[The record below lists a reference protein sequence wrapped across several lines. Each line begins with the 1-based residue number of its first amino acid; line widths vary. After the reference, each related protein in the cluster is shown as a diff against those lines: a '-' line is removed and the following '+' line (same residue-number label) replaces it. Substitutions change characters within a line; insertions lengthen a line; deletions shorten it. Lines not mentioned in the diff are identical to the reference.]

1 MTDLAGA
8 NKPLPLFSL
17 PLKELRRW
25 AKSKEGILL
34 AASSIAIFFGVPSR
48 ILGFFSA
55 EWIILVSA
63 LILSG
68 TIILF
73 DLLKD
78 IIRKDFSSDFLA
90 GISIVTAICLEEYW
104 AAILVVFMLSGGQS
118 LERLAMKNASAIL
131 QTLAQR
137 MPHHARR
144 RINGS
149 IEDISLDEVQIG
161 DLIEVHPHDICP
173 VDGIVIDGR
182 SSMDEAFLTG
192 EPYVMPKVGGST
204 VISGA
209 INGEGLLTIRA
220 SALARDSRYQK
231 IAEVIEQQ
239 ATKRVRMRR
248 IADSIASWYTPFGLI
263 VALLAWGISG
273 DPIRFLSVLVV
284 ATPCPLIIGIPVAI
298 IGAISS
304 AARKGI
310 IIRDPASLEAASTC
324 SAMIL
329 DKTGT
334 LTIGKPQ
341 VTSLKLFGG
350 WNENELLPLLLSA
363 ERYSK
368 HPLATAIVAYAELKG
383 CAPLNVATVEEQ
395 PGKGLLATI
404 DGQTIEIGK
413 WSLLAAAGAE
423 LSEQPQG
430 PSCSVIING
439 APAALL
445 TFRDIP
451 RRESRPFVEHLAA
464 HHGIRNVMMLSG
476 DRDTE
481 AQYLAS
487 QVGITNARGG
497 LSPEEKLL
505 TLQEVMAKEHTIFI
519 GDGINDAPSLQAAT
533 VGIGLGTKSDI
544 IGESADVI
552 ILEPS
557 LERVDAFLHLSRRVR
572 KIALQTG
579 LGGIAL
585 SIIGMGAAAAGF
597 LPPVI
602 GACVQEGID
611 LLSILNALRT
621 TDPAMTQGD
630 TFSVD

>member
-1 MTDLAGA
+1 MNNAAGA
-8 NKPLPLFSL
+8 NTPLPLFNL
-17 PLKELRRW
+17 TPKELLRW
-25 AKSKEGILL
+25 AKSKEGILV
-34 AASSIAIFFGVPSR
+34 AASSFAIICGVPLR
-48 ILGFFSA
+48 LLGYFSL
-55 EWIILVSA
+55 EWIFLVSA
-63 LILSG
+63 LVLSG
-68 TIILF
+68 AIILF

-78 IIRKDFSSDFLA
+78 IIRKDFSADFLA
-90 GISIVTAICLEEYW
+90 GISIVTAIFLEEYW

-131 QTLAQR
+131 QALAQR

-144 RINGS
+144 RVNGS
-149 IEDISLDEVQIG
+149 VEQISLDEVNIG
-161 DLIEVHPHDICP
+161 DIIEVYPHDICP

-231 IAEVIEQQ
+231 IAAVIEQQ

-248 IADSIASWYTPFGLI
+248 IADAIASWYTPFGLI
-263 VALLAWGISG
+263 VALLAWGFSG

-334 LTIGKPQ
+334 LTVGKPQ
-341 VTSLKLFGG
+341 VTSIKLFGD
-350 WNENELLPLLLSA
+350 WSENKILPLLLSA
-363 ERYSK
+363 EQYSK
-368 HPLATAIVAYAELKG
+368 HPLATAIVSYAELAG
-383 CAPLNVATVEEQ
+383 ATPLNVATVEEQ
-395 PGKGLLATI
+395 PGRGLVASI
-404 DGQTIEIGK
+404 DGCTIEIGK
-413 WSLLAAAGAE
+413 WSLLEAAGASV
-423 LSEQPQG
+423 SEQPQG
-430 PSCSVIING
+430 PSCSVIVNG

-451 RRESRPFVEHLAA
+451 RRESRPCVEHLAA

-476 DRDTE
+476 DRDAE
-481 AQYLAS
+481 AQYLAL
-487 QVGITNARGG
+487 QVGITKARGG
-497 LSPEEKLL
+497 LSPEEKLE
-505 TLQEVMAKEHTIFI
+505 TLQEVMAKERTIFI

-572 KIALQTG
+572 TIALQTG

-585 SIIGMGAAAAGF
+585 SIIGMGVAAVGF
-597 LPPVI
+597 LPPVV

-621 TDPAMTQGD
+621 TAPAMTQGD
-630 TFSVD
+630 TFSVE